1 MFASVLSALLVLA
14 QAATDPAV
22 RPPNFRSP
30 CTCQIDLLEPELIF
44 NGVVVD
50 AEVTVDASGRTANA
64 RQATIFRIVRTIK
77 GEVESPA
84 KVWHMTNIK
93 KCGVQFDYGKL
104 YVVYARV
111 VDRVIETDACLTPWA
126 SEFPPERPSAVY

>member
-1 MFASVLSALLVLA
+1 M
-14 QAATDPAV
+14 
-22 RPPNFRSP
+22 
-30 CTCQIDLLEPELIF
+30 IF

-104 YVVYARV
+104 YVVHARI
-111 VDRVIETDACLTPWA
+111 VDKVIETDACLTPWA
-126 SEFPPERPSAVY
+126 SEFPPERPGAVY